1 MPPTTER
8 KRKKYIDNI
17 ASKIDIGQTRNES
30 AKTGIH
36 IVPLCTTG
44 VVEMPMGD
52 AKQKWFGM
60 LPPDRMHLW
69 WEGMGKHVLNW
80 TLLLIDFNAQHKSHT
95 KTTGDLAMLDFILA
109 NMEYKNRCI
118 IKPGVSFFKLHANF
132 VKHSDRDT
140 PSLHVA
146 SGVSNT
152 KTIPAKHMVPL
163 LVQVQLAIGVN
174 NVFFPPSQ
182 QKKVHEVFA
191 GILHLAWQLHMDEY
205 CESQIVSLQSNI
217 KTFLQACKT
226 AFRLLNFTMCFILIF
241 SFAVLVLCGI
251 RVQEDGNIFTN
262 G

>member
-118 IKPGVSFFKLHANF
+118 IKPGVSFFKLHSNF

-140 PSLHVA
+140 PPLHFA

-152 KTIPAKHMVPL
+152 KTIPAKDMVPL
-163 LVQVQLAIGVN
+163 LVQV
-174 NVFFPPSQ
+174 
-182 QKKVHEVFA
+182 
-191 GILHLAWQLHMDEY
+191 
-205 CESQIVSLQSNI
+205 
-217 KTFLQACKT
+217 
-226 AFRLLNFTMCFILIF
+226 
-241 SFAVLVLCGI
+241 
-251 RVQEDGNIFTN
+251 
-262 G
+262 